1 MRRLLSSL
9 TLLLLALLALS
20 APAQAASPVVVEIDT
35 GSQATDTGVTLGV
48 GQQAIIT
55 TDGFAACQSEG
66 STYPCSFDNNGAPED
81 CDFYG
86 VGNCP
91 APKLPAWS
99 VVGKVNAGGAWRTI
113 GTGPT
118 SIVGPGRIFLQWN
131 DDGFDNFGNLT
142 ATIEVSD
149 LGTASITSITGSPT
163 SVAPR
168 ASLIPIT
175 ALPANPVPKKTDTIA
190 DAPLRSSPLRSSPL
204 RSSPLRSSPLRSSP
218 LRSSALGKLSLSE
231 IPLRSSSWD
240 ALLAGTTLDVPPAT
254 LTLDQVLS
262 LDPLPEGLRDLSLAD
277 IDLANTPLRSSGLA
291 EVLLAGATLDKIAAP
306 TAVGWCFYFYTTT
319 CDLTKLTLSDVAD
332 RVGSEDIG
340 KISLAPPAT
349 DLSGTVLGGI
359 AVSDLDVA
367 GTPLAGRTDLAQYAT
382 VNDLVRALPLPGL
395 TNLTIGQLV
404 PALVAKADLPLELAS
419 LTDILNAAP
428 RQTTGLLR
436 YSIDVRALCTT
447 GSLSLGI
454 RLPAL
459 ARYVP
464 GSATADGESLLD
476 PPSVTGGNLDYDL
489 ASALTAA
496 CSGPS
501 EALDTTITVR
511 FDVEPPARL
520 GLPTI
525 DAVVRADGLPYALQ
539 GPTDT
544 RVDDVNDPGN
554 TPATAAPIAADTLRT
569 GYIAAADDVD
579 AYRFDAPPVGS
590 KVTVTLS
597 HLPADYDISV
607 TGPAIGVPSAPLRS
621 SPLRSSPLR
630 SSTIG
635 DGGENRTSAVQ
646 PSTLQDIPLRS
657 SELSSTPLRSSS
669 ISRGLET
676 ESTTFTVTP
685 DDAGKAFTLR
695 VTGYDGAS
703 SNDPYVLR
711 VQVQS
716 PKAAPQC
723 RAARSLPSS
732 AAKGTFPSL
741 PLAASTKTIF
751 LINEQRLAQL
761 YPSADIPALRTQLDQ
776 LAARPEV
783 AGAVVPVESDTAN
796 PTAGAYA
803 AWDAN
808 PCSVTAANGVATAVR
823 SVLGNVTQNLDQLRN
838 VVVIGGDAVIP
849 QIRVPDLTTTANE
862 AEEADALLFGGKDGA
877 ASRALRDGFLL
888 TDDGYGDFDP
898 EIGLGSA
905 VYVPDVALGR
915 LVETPA
921 DIAAQ
926 LAQYVSAGGSLST
939 DSAYVSGYDFL
950 KDGSDAI
957 LAQLSG
963 IPGID
968 ASSAINEQWSA
979 DDARTAL
986 NRATPGITSVNAHYD
1001 HYRALPAAAFNGLVP
1016 DLLQAGTVR
1025 PAAGSLLF
1033 TAGCHAGLNLTDVD
1047 LPDAGSSDAAR
1058 LQDWV
1063 QQVATRAVYVAN
1075 TTYGYGDTEVVAYSE
1090 RLLALLA
1097 EGIASREI
1105 TSGQALMLAKQR
1117 YAAEQATPG
1126 VYEQKSSMGLTYYG
1140 LPFFKVGAAGGEGP
1154 AVLPSTPAA
1163 GAVTR
1168 SDAFVIEPEFVRH
1181 EVAGP
1186 RFWWS
1191 VGNEA
1196 PQATHDRPLQPRTVR
1211 DVTATD
1217 GLPVHGAIVEELTSR
1232 TEFNYEAVYSD
1243 PTIDLSANEPAEP
1256 LSERDGTIF
1265 PTWIA
1270 RTTRGATD
1278 QGLRD
1283 QLVVV
1288 PGQYDQQYP
1297 LQQLHTRV
1305 AGQVLRSNSTDY
1317 EPPVIR
1323 STDAV
1328 ITRDAQVGQDG
1339 EVLFSVK
1346 TPSPDVTRA
1355 FVLYRTQ
1362 FFDPVWRK
1370 LELTRQGTS
1379 DLWTGNGEY
1388 GVFDS
1393 WPSYVVQ
1400 VVDSAGNVG
1409 VSTSK
1414 GAEFIAQPADAAGS
1428 PSFSTSPDVP
1438 SSGYAS
1444 GPVTVTLDA
1453 GRSKNATFLV
1463 SIDGAAPQPY
1473 TGPFTISTDGIHT
1486 VRFTGSDGTEGG
1498 TIVRIDRGAPTVS
1511 GLPASQP
1518 SAEGFYAG
1526 PVTVN
1531 WGCTD
1536 AVSGV
1541 SACPP
1546 SSTIATEGTGITVT
1560 SAPASDLAEN
1570 SATGTAGPFNV
1581 DMNAPAGTV
1590 TAGARS
1596 LRSGTLVPT
1605 TPIASTTSVS
1615 GTATDSLAGI
1625 RSVQVT
1631 FTSTTTPTQ
1640 TLVGDATVTCA
1651 IADRRSCTWTATAPT
1666 ATGTWNVSALITDR
1680 AGRTT
1685 TVAGTSPITTG
1696 STGGGG
1702 GGGDDDDDDDDDNG
1716 GPKPPVCTA
1725 KVSVTVTVPVVVVV
1739 KGKTQI
1745 QLKKVTVTVVVAV
1758 KCCPKPAA
1766 SKAAKQCATKNERLA
1781 KKKARKKAKKI
1792 AKAALKQGRAPN
1804 SSTTPSKRTR

>member
-1 MRRLLSSL
+1 MRRLLSPL
-9 TLLLLALLALS
+9 TLLLLALLALC
-20 APAQAASPVVVEIDT
+20 APAQASSPVVVPVSVGAT
-35 GSQATDTGVTLGV
+35 ATDTGVTLGV

-55 TDGFAACQSEG
+55 IDGFAACQSEG
-66 STYPCSFDNNGAPED
+66 TNYPCGDFDASGAPED

-91 APKLPAWS
+91 APKLPAWA
-99 VVGKVNAGGAWRTI
+99 VVGKVGTSGAWRTV

-118 SIVGPGRIFLQWN
+118 TIVGPGRVFLQWN
-131 DDGFDNFGNLT
+131 DDGFDNFGEFT

-149 LGTASITSITGSPT
+149 LGTASITSITGTPK

-168 ASLIPIT
+168 ASLIPIS
-175 ALPANPVPKKTDTIA
+175 ALPANPVQKQSGTVA
-190 DAPLRSSPLRSSPL
+190 NAPLRSSPLRSSPL

-240 ALLAGTTLDVPPAT
+240 ALLAGTPLDVPPAT

-262 LDPLPEGLRDLSLAD
+262 LDPLPAGLSELTLAD
-277 IDLANTPLRSSGLA
+277 LDLTSTPLRSSSLA
-291 EVLLAGATLDKIAAP
+291 EVLLAGATLAELAAP
-306 TAVGWCFYFYTTT
+306 TARGWCFYFFTQDCNLSELSLT
-319 CDLTKLTLSDVAD
+319 DLINRIDPADVGRIPLGA
-332 RVGSEDIG
+332 
-340 KISLAPPAT
+340 APT
-349 DLSGTVLGGI
+349 DLSGTVLGAI
-359 AVSDLDVA
+359 AISDLDLV
-367 GTPLAGRTDLAQYAT
+367 GTPLAGRTDLAQFAT
-382 VNDLVRALPLPGL
+382 VNDLVSALPLPGL
-395 TNLTIGQLV
+395 DELTLGQLL
-404 PALVAKADLPLELAS
+404 PALVAKADLPLEVVALKD
-419 LTDILNAAP
+419 LLNAAP
-428 RQTTGLLR
+428 RQSTGLLR
-436 YSIDVRALCTT
+436 YAIDVRALCTT
-447 GSLSLGI
+447 TSLTLGV
-454 RLPAL
+454 RLPEL

-464 GSATADGESLLD
+464 GTAKVGSTSLLD
-476 PPSVTGGNLDYDL
+476 PPSVTGGNLDFDL
-489 ASALTAA
+489 QAALAAA
-496 CSGPS
+496 CGSAA
-501 EALDTTITVR
+501 EETLTVT
-511 FDVEPPARL
+511 FEVEPPARL
-520 GLPTI
+520 GVPTI
-525 DAVVRADGLPYALQ
+525 DAIVRADGLPYALQ
-539 GPTDT
+539 GPSDA
-544 RVDDVNDPGN
+544 RVDDANDPGN
-554 TPATAAPIAADTLRT
+554 TPATATPIAADTLRT
-569 GYIAAADDVD
+569 GYIAATDDVD
-579 AYRFDAPPVGS
+579 AFRFDAPPVGS

-597 HLPADYDISV
+597 HLPADYDLSV

-635 DGGENRTSAVQ
+635 DSGDSRTSPVQ
-646 PSTLQDIPLRS
+646 PTTLQDIPLRS

-669 ISRGLET
+669 ISRGLST
-676 ESTTFTVTP
+676 ESATFTVTP

-695 VTGYDGAS
+695 VTGYDGAT

-711 VQVQS
+711 VQVES

-723 RAARSLPSS
+723 RAARSLPTGV
-732 AAKGTFPSL
+732 AKGAFPSL

-761 YPSADIPALRTQLDQ
+761 YPSADISALRAQLAQ

-783 AGAVVPVESDTAN
+783 AGAIVPVESDPAN

-803 AWDAN
+803 AWDEN

-823 SVLGNVTQNLDQLRN
+823 AVLGNVTQNLDELRH
-838 VVVIGGDAVIP
+838 VVVVGGDAVIP
-849 QIRVPDLTTTANE
+849 QVRVPDLTTTANE

-921 DIAAQ
+921 DIAEQ
-926 LAQYVSAGGSLST
+926 LTQYVGAGGSLST
-939 DSAYVSGYDFL
+939 DSAYVAGYDFL

-968 ASSAINEQWSA
+968 ASSAIDEQWSA
-979 DDARTAL
+979 ADARTAM
-986 NRATPGITSVNAHYD
+986 NRTAPGITSVNAHYD

-1033 TAGCHAGLNLTDVD
+1033 TAGCHAGLSLTDAD
-1047 LPDAGSSDAAR
+1047 LPDAGSGDAAR

-1063 QQVATRAVYVAN
+1063 QQVTTRAVYVAN

-1097 EGIASREI
+1097 EGIASRQI

-1117 YAAEQATPG
+1117 YAAEQGTPG

-1140 LPFFKVGAAGGEGP
+1140 LPFFKIGASGGEGP
-1154 AVLPSTPAA
+1154 AVLPSTPPA
-1163 GAVTR
+1163 GTQVR
-1168 SDAFVIEPEFVRH
+1168 SSAFEIEPDFVRH
-1181 EVAGP
+1181 DVEGP

-1256 LSERDGTIF
+1256 LSERAGTIF
-1265 PTWIA
+1265 PTWIL
-1270 RTTRGATD
+1270 RTTRGATS

-1288 PGQYDQQYP
+1288 PGQFDQQYP

-1305 AGQVLRSNSTDY
+1305 AGQVLRSDSTDY
-1317 EPPVIR
+1317 DPPVIR

-1328 ITRDAQVGQDG
+1328 ITREPTLDQDG
-1339 EVLFSVK
+1339 EVVFSVK

-1355 FVLYRTQ
+1355 FVLYRVS

-1370 LELTRQGTS
+1370 VELTRQGTS
-1379 DLWTGNGEY
+1379 DLWSASGSF

-1414 GAEFIAQPADAAGS
+1414 GAEYLAQPVSAASG
-1428 PSFSTSPDVP
+1428 PAFSTSPEVP
-1438 SSGYAS
+1438 SSGYAG

-1453 GRSKNATFLV
+1453 GRSSNATFQV
-1463 SIDGAAPQPY
+1463 SIDGGAPQPY

-1486 VRFTGSDGTEGG
+1486 VRFVGSDGSEGG
-1498 TIVRIDRGAPTVS
+1498 TIVRIDRGAPAVS
-1511 GLPASQP
+1511 GVPASQP

-1541 SACPP
+1541 NACPP
-1546 SSTIATEGTGITVT
+1546 STTIATEGTGITVT
-1560 SAPASDLAEN
+1560 SQPATDLAEN
-1570 SATGTAGPFNV
+1570 SAAGTAGPFNV

-1590 TAGARS
+1590 TAGSTA

-1605 TPIASTTSVS
+1605 TPVGGTTSVT

-1625 RSVQVT
+1625 RAVQVT
-1631 FTSTTTPTQ
+1631 FTSTTAPVQ
-1640 TLVGDATVTCA
+1640 TLVADATVSCA

-1666 ATGTWNVSALITDR
+1666 AAGTWNVSALITDR

-1685 TVAGTSPITTG
+1685 TVAATSPITTG
-1696 STGGGG
+1696 GST
-1702 GGGDDDDDDDDDNG
+1702 GGGDDDDDDDDDHG
-1716 GPKPPVCTA
+1716 GGNPPKPPVCTA
-1725 KVSVTVTVPVVVVV
+1725 KVSVSVIVPIVVIV
-1739 KGKTQI
+1739 KGKAQI

-1758 KCCPKPAA
+1758 PCCPKPAT
-1766 SKAAKQCATKNERLA
+1766 SKAAKQCATKNRRIA
-1781 KKKARKKAKKI
+1781 KKKARKQAKKI
-1792 AKAALKQGRAPN
+1792 AKAALTKNKSPN
-1804 SSTTPSKRTR
+1804 SSTPSKRTR